1 MTRWLAA
8 ARRASEAR
16 TELTEPTIPN
26 PSAPSE
32 EYDANGGGVLSVK
45 SVLSGG
51 GMTEPAPHG
60 YSAGG
65 RPLTWT
71 GRVVSLDA
79 WRALSEWE
87 KHGPGGQRWCGVSRK
102 WMGDEDEK

>member
-8 ARRASEAR
+8 ARQASEAW
-16 TELTEPTIPN
+16 TELTEPTKPN

-32 EYDANGGGVLSVK
+32 EHDATGGGVLSVK
-45 SVLSGG
+45 SVLSER

-60 YSAGG
+60 LSAGG

-71 GRVVSLDA
+71 GRVVSLDE
-79 WRALSEWE
+79 WRGLSGWQRHE
-87 KHGPGGQRWCGVSRK
+87 PGARCWCGASGK
-102 WMGDEDEK
+102 